1 MNRATAAR
9 CRSLARY
16 AHVDDE
22 TNHSPYT
29 PPPMRYLA
37 SFVVTLAWAL
47 WLGGMVA
54 LVIFVQ
60 TLFARN
66 RPIALDAAPMLF
78 VAFERVQLLLAAAA
92 VVGTFCWWLLTR
104 RRAIMILFALLA
116 ISGAIAAM
124 STTLNT
130 APMEQLRAQGLRE
143 SPEFQRLH
151 RRSTRMYM
159 AEMLMLLAAGA
170 IIARG
175 SENVIRPHRNEARL
189 PDETGP
195 DTAAG

>member
-1 MNRATAAR
+1 
-9 CRSLARY
+9 
-16 AHVDDE
+16 
-22 TNHSPYT
+22 
-29 PPPMRYLA
+29 MRYLA
-37 SFVVTLAWAL
+37 SFVVTLAWGL

-54 LVIFVQ
+54 LVVFVQ

-66 RPIALDAAPMLF
+66 RAIALDAAPMLF
-78 VAFERVQLLLAAAA
+78 VAFERVQLILAAAA
-92 VVGTFCWWLLTR
+92 IVGTFCWWLLTR
-104 RRAIMILFALLA
+104 RRAMMVLFTLFA

-124 STTLNT
+124 STTFNT
-130 APMEQLRAQGLRE
+130 GPMERLRARGLRE

-159 AEMLMLLAAGA
+159 AEMLMLLAVGA
-170 IIARG
+170 IIARESG
-175 SENVIRPHRNEARL
+175 NVIRPHRDEPRL

>member
-1 MNRATAAR
+1 
-9 CRSLARY
+9 
-16 AHVDDE
+16 
-22 TNHSPYT
+22 
-29 PPPMRYLA
+29 MRYLA

-60 TLFARN
+60 TLFMRN
-66 RPIALDAAPMLF
+66 RPVALEAAPMLF
-78 VAFERVQLLLAAAA
+78 VAFERVQLLLAGAA

-104 RRAIMILFALLA
+104 RRAVMVLFALLA

-130 APMEQLRAQGLRE
+130 APMEQLRAQGLRD
-143 SPEFQRLH
+143 STEFQRLH
-151 RRSTRMYM
+151 RRSTTMYM
-159 AEMLMLLAAGA
+159 AEMLLLLAAGA

-175 SENVIRPHRNEARL
+175 NGNVIRPHRDEPRL